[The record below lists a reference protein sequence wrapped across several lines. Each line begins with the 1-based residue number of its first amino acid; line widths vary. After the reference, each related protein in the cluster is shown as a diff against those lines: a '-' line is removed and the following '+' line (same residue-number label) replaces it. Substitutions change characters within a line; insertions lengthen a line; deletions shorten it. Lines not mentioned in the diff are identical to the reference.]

1 MLRLHPFY
9 SSNIIFV
16 RNTEVMTTILLAIG
30 FIALFFVM
38 MSVRLIFLKNGEFK
52 GTCASQSPF
61 LNKEGAT
68 CGYCGKEVGK
78 GEACGNPDSEVNK
91 VLAKFD

>member
-1 MLRLHPFY
+1 
-9 SSNIIFV
+9 
-16 RNTEVMTTILLAIG
+16 MTTLLLGIG
-30 FIALFFVM
+30 FIALFFVL

-68 CGYCGKEVGK
+68 CGFCGKTVNPGDS
-78 GEACGNPDSEVNK
+78 CGNPDNEVDK
-91 VLAKFD
+91 VLAKFS